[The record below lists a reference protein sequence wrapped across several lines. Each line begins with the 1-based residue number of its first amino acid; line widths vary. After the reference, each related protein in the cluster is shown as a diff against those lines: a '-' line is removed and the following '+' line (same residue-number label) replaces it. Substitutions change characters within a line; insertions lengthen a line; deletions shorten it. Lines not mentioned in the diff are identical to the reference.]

1 MYLYVLGSDVSSDD
15 SIQEKKLRCKHKA
28 ILICYLDT
36 DIVAYYDLE
45 RPIIQTNIALA
56 LDLEFIVRM

>member
-15 SIQEKKLRCKHKA
+15 SIQEKVRCKHKA

-45 RPIIQTNIALA
+45 
-56 LDLEFIVRM
+56 